1 MSKPDLSKLNFAEL
15 QELAAEARSL
25 AEAKR
30 GEELKV
36 LVDGWAKKAQAQQFD
51 IAEVIEE
58 FKHYL
63 PSAAAKK
70 TRAARGSKAVAA
82 DAWVKDVVYADPKGA
97 GKDWR
102 GGQRGS
108 KPAWLVALVPDTLS
122 LQEQTAKYASLA
134 KK

>member
-1 MSKPDLSKLNFAEL
+1 MSKPDLSKLTFAEL
-15 QELAAEARSL
+15 QELAAEAQSM

-36 LVDGWAKKAQAQQFD
+36 LVDGWAKKAQANGFN
-51 IAEVIEE
+51 ASEVINE
-58 FKHYL
+58 FKNYL
-63 PSAAAKK
+63 PTAAAKK
-70 TRAARGSKAVAA
+70 MRAKRGSKVAVA
-82 DAWVKDVVYADPKGA
+82 DAWVKDVVYRDPAGA

-108 KPAWLVALVPDTLS
+108 KPSWLVALVPDSLS
-122 LQEQTAKYASLA
+122 LQEQAEKYASLA